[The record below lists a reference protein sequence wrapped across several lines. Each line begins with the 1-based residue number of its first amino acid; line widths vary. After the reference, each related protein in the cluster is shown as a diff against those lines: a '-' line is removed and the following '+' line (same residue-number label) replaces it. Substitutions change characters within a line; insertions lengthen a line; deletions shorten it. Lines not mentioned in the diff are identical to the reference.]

1 MEAQPDSYPALAI
14 WVMRLLGLR
23 FVAWRKRAAD
33 ETAHAEVDVLL
44 AGTLGIV
51 PTRWQVQCKNTP
63 SGRVT
68 LEDIAK
74 EVGIAP
80 VTKATIILIFA
91 NCPVTTPARNYAQ
104 EVMRHTQLT
113 IMILDRNDVNEIID
127 RPGRIAEILKREA
140 DKVASI
146 QRYGTDWLAR

>member
-1 MEAQPDSYPALAI
+1 
-14 WVMRLLGLR
+14 MRLLGLR

-80 VTKATIILIFA
+80 VTKATVILIFA
-91 NCPVTTPARNYAQ
+91 NCPVTAPARNYNA
-104 EVMRHTQLT
+104 RSNAPHPAH
-113 IMILDRNDVNEIID
+113 DHDP
-127 RPGRIAEILKREA
+127 RPKRP
-140 DKVASI
+140 
-146 QRYGTDWLAR
+146 QRDH